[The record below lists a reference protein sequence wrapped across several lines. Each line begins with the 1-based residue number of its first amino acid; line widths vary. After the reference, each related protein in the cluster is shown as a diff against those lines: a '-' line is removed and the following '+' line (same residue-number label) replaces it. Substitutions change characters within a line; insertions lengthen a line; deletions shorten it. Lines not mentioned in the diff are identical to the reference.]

1 MMYTIEEIKEIIT
14 ALDNSSITEVELTCG
29 NGEKIK
35 LKKKSEVKV
44 VAAEPIEIPAAPMV
58 IPAAPAAPAAPAVP
72 AAPAPAAPAEAAPVA
87 EGKEIKSPMV
97 GVFYSAASPD
107 SDPYVQV
114 GQAVKKGDTLC
125 IIEAMKLMNEINAE
139 ESGVITEICV
149 KNGDLVQ
156 FGQPLFKI
164 K

>member
-1 MMYTIEEIKEIIT
+1 MNIRTVRELAKMMKTY
-14 ALDNSSITEVELTCG
+14 ELTCLDYCE
-29 NGEKIK
+29 GEDK
-35 LKKKSEVKV
+35 LHLERTIS
-44 VAAEPIEIPAAPMV
+44 VAAVSPAISAPVSAPIAAQPDTPGETLRQIAPEAVDDPGMDFSDVEPITA
-58 IPAAPAAPAAPAVP
+58 
-72 AAPAPAAPAEAAPVA
+72 
-87 EGKEIKSPMV
+87 PMV
-97 GVFYSAASPD
+97 GVFYAAASPD

>member
-1 MMYTIEEIKEIIT
+1 MYTIDEIKEIIN
-14 ALDNSSITEVELTCG
+14 ALDNSSVTEVELTCG

-44 VAAEPIEIPAAPMV
+44 VAAEPIEVPAAPMV
-58 IPAAPAAPAAPAVP
+58 IPAAPAAPTAPAVP
-72 AAPAPAAPAEAAPVA
+72 AAEAAPVA

-97 GVFYSAASPD
+97 GVFYAAASPD

-125 IIEAMKLMNEINAE
+125 IIEAMKLMNEITAE
-139 ESGVITEICV
+139 QDGVIVEICV
-149 KNGDLVQ
+149 GNKQVVEY
-156 FGQPLFKI
+156 GQPLLRMR
-164 K
+164 

>member
-1 MMYTIEEIKEIIT
+1 MATIR
-14 ALDNSSITEVELTCG
+14 LSVTEVELTCG

-44 VAAEPIEIPAAPMV
+44 VAAEPIEVPAAPMV
-58 IPAAPAAPAAPAVP
+58 IPAAPAAPTAP
-72 AAPAPAAPAEAAPVA
+72 AAPAAEAAPVA

-97 GVFYSAASPD
+97 GVFYAAASPD